1 MVKKAAI
8 ETCKHANNKS
18 PPRLHHHHVIK
29 LAAKHQKKHANMQIC
44 KYANMQICTQQ
55 SITSKHHN
63 GHKDPN
69 HPAAK
74 CHQMV
79 TKISNLP
86 PNYYNDKRK
95 IKLCV
100 SGYPRLL

>member
-29 LAAKHQKKHANMQIC
+29 LAAKHQKKHAKMHN
-44 KYANMQICTQQ
+44 KYANIQICTQQ

-86 PNYYNDKRK
+86 PNYYNDKRM

-100 SGYPRLL
+100 SGYPHLL